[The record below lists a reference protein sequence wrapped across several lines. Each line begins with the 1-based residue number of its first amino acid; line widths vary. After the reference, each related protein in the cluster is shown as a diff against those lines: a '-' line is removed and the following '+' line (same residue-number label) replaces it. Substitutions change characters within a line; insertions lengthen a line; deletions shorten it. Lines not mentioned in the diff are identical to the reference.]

1 MQALMKALFCLR
13 VQEAARFQQW
23 LDTMNSYARTCAANS
38 DCVDPRIDKN
48 YEGDRF
54 QYGEQKI

>member
-1 MQALMKALFCLR
+1 MKALFCLR